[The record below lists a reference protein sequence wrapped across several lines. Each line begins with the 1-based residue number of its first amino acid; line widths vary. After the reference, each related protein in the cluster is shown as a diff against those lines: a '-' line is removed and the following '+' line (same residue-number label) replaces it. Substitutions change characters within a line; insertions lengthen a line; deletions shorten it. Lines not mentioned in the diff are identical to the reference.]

1 MNTTQWSEPWDGDSQ
16 WILAPVSRR
25 RLETTRPFD
34 PIMPPMTDAWQTTR
48 KAVSSGST
56 WITCRRCNRRFGF
69 DAVVVVAVVVVPRRL
84 FMAAKGGL
92 FALLKSVFLFPTQ
105 VVTVKREQRTI
116 LISFVYVKV
125 YKTIIIAIFSHFI
138 YLIINIILLF
148 N

>member
-1 MNTTQWSEPWDGDSQ
+1 M
-16 WILAPVSRR
+16 
-25 RLETTRPFD
+25 
-34 PIMPPMTDAWQTTR
+34 
-48 KAVSSGST
+48 
-56 WITCRRCNRRFGF
+56 
-69 DAVVVVAVVVVPRRL
+69 VVVAVVVVPRRL

-92 FALLKSVFLFPTQ
+92 FALLKSVFLFSTQ